1 LNDLRF
7 KQCLVGAFLMCV
19 LSTSEARGQQTAPAE
34 LEALKKMMQ
43 EVLSQNEELRKR
55 VRDLEEA
62 VKARSQPPTGGPQG
76 VVGAVPKAPTEPA
89 GAPAEPAAPVETA
102 ALPGPVKTLR
112 EKIQLGGALEVEAVW
127 RKEFNRTK
135 SSELALTTAEFDFEA
150 DVVDWAKAEL
160 SLQWDSAAD
169 KITLNEGL
177 ITFAK
182 PSLVPVYLK
191 TGRGVVPFG
200 TSTGTT
206 VAARFEESLT
216 ITGPLTIEIFEAK
229 EDYAL
234 LGVKSHG
241 FHGGIYLYNGTTDN
255 RKRGKHLEH
264 WGVTAGYE
272 MKTDLL
278 TFDIGVDWIDSVFD
292 TDGLTAAFPELQTR
306 PNRGYIPGFSVHGR
320 LGIFGFSLI
329 AEYDG
334 ATKQVHFT
342 RARRDVKVMPEAWQ
356 VEIGY
361 MTKVF
366 GVRPFAA
373 FNYSATAGMQ
383 GGFPERRLLGTV
395 GTWVTDNIRVALE
408 YANDRD
414 YPRIQG
420 GTGADS
426 DAWTL
431 RLTYEW

>member
-1 LNDLRF
+1 MNDWRF
-7 KQCLVGAFLMCV
+7 KGSLVAASLICV
-19 LSTSEARGQQTAPAE
+19 LSSSAARAQQTVPQD
-34 LEALKKMMQ
+34 LEALKKTMQ
-43 EVLSQNEELRKR
+43 EVLKQNEELRKR

-62 VKARSQPPTGGPQG
+62 VKARSQPPAEGP
-76 VVGAVPKAPTEPA
+76 VVGEVPKT
-89 GAPAEPAAPVETA
+89 PAEPGAAPVEPG
-102 ALPGPVKTLR
+102 ALPGPVKTAR
-112 EKIQLGGALEVEAVW
+112 EKIQLGGALEVEAVS
-127 RKEFNRTK
+127 RKEFNRVK
-135 SSELALTTAEFDFEA
+135 SSDIALTTAEFDFEA

-160 SLQWDSAAD
+160 ALQWDSAAD
-169 KITLNEGL
+169 KITVNEGL

-191 TGRGVVPFG
+191 TGRGIVPFG

-234 LGVKSHG
+234 LGVRSHG
-241 FHGGIYLYNGTTDN
+241 FSGGIYLYNGTTDN
-255 RKRGKHLEH
+255 RARGKHLEH
-264 WGVTAGYE
+264 WGATLGYE

-278 TFDIGVDWIDSVFD
+278 TFDIGVDWMDSIFD
-292 TDGLTAAFPELQTR
+292 TDGLTTAFPELQTR
-306 PNRGYIPGFSVHGR
+306 PHRGYIPGFSAHGR
-320 LGIFGFSLI
+320 LGMFGFSLI
-329 AEYDG
+329 TEYDG

-342 RARRDVKVMPEAWQ
+342 RSRRDVKVMPEAWQ

-383 GGFPERRLLGTV
+383 GAFPQRRLLGTL
-395 GTWVTDNIRVALE
+395 GTFVTDNIRVALE

-414 YPRIQG
+414 YSRIQG
-420 GTGADS
+420 GTDADS
-426 DAWTL
+426 NTWTL